1 MDRPRLTIG
10 RLFLGT
16 LIVLGL
22 AFLIVSP
29 QPRIA
34 RQGPTVDFVERT
46 VDVTAETAHERLASG
61 LEDELQLHANF
72 GGFGSR
78 VVDPGEHGFPNLRQ
92 MRFQM
97 NQNVALSRY
106 AGLGDEAWK
115 QDFSLKTRYKNW
127 FSEYVKN
134 GKPVPFRTDFLI
146 HLEPIEEGKT
156 RIEVIEYEP
165 EVTVGANFHLCE
177 RHLVP
182 GVTPGTRPVAP
193 ITKDRREMLEL
204 VVRVVEREPPPR

>member
-1 MDRPRLTIG
+1 
-10 RLFLGT
+10 
-16 LIVLGL
+16 
-22 AFLIVSP
+22 
-29 QPRIA
+29 
-34 RQGPTVDFVERT
+34 
-46 VDVTAETAHERLASG
+46 
-61 LEDELQLHANF
+61 
-72 GGFGSR
+72 
-78 VVDPGEHGFPNLRQ
+78 

-146 HLEPIEEGKT
+146 HLEPIEEGET

-182 GVTPGTRPVAP
+182 GVTPDTRPVAP
-193 ITKDRREMLEL
+193 TTKDRREMLKPWYASWSVSRL
-204 VVRVVEREPPPR
+204 RGDLALRCCGDKAERKYA